1 MRRGCGVASAMLL
14 VLAARCCVGQ
24 QFEGRV
30 PPANVLNSRKDFH
43 LHHGGIDG
51 DTIKRA
57 MKHKFKSWN
66 TRRDAAHQEVR
77 AQSVQGERSCSVAVA
92 PARVTLSLS
101 LVLCRAARS

>member
-1 MRRGCGVASAMLL
+1 MWRGRGVASAMLL

-66 TRRDAAHQEVR
+66 TRDEMRLIRKSAPR
-77 AQSVQGERSCSVAVA
+77 AFKASA
-92 PARVTLSLS
+92 PAP
-101 LVLCRAARS
+101 